1 MAVTMTAAAALE
13 MAMDWETAETEVEM
27 EAHMEWVVAEVAG
40 SEGGRMAGEGAVGGG
55 GGVVSADVAM
65 EVEAKAEVGRLAVEV
80 QPAHG
85 VRAARERRVAARRAV
100 VW

>member
-1 MAVTMTAAAALE
+1 M
-13 MAMDWETAETEVEM
+13 
-27 EAHMEWVVAEVAG
+27 
-40 SEGGRMAGEGAVGGG
+40 
-55 GGVVSADVAM
+55 SADVAM

>member
-40 SEGGRMAGEGAVGGG
+40 SEGGRMAGEVAIGEGGGCVGGRGDGGGSQGGG
-55 GGVVSADVAM
+55 G
-65 EVEAKAEVGRLAVEV
+65 
-80 QPAHG
+80 
-85 VRAARERRVAARRAV
+85 
-100 VW
+100 